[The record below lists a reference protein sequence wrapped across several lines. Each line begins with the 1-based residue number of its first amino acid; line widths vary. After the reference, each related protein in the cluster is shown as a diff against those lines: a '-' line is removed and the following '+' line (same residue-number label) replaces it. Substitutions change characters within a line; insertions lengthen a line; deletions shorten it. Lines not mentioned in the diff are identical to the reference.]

1 LDDVGVEEM
10 LMVHD
15 FAVRVLDIFI
25 ITVKGWGEERRVSL
39 ECSKEQWCGG
49 CHEDRNDW
57 E

>member
-1 LDDVGVEEM
+1 
-10 LMVHD
+10 MVHD